1 MKTLI
6 VKIIPE
12 NVTSQE
18 IIKYFNSYDS
28 EIEEKFKKFDYFIL
42 GQVDY
47 SKLSHRSNNDIFQVT
62 TYFRIVKLIDEQAIE
77 VFKNLRNDGTI
88 ILDEN
93 AIENVKANI
102 GKLGFL
108 DYL

>member
-47 SKLSHRSNNDIFQVT
+47 SKLSHKSNNDIFQVT
-62 TYFRIVKLIDEQAIE
+62 TYFGIVKLIDEQTIE
-77 VFKNLRNDGTI
+77 VLKNLRNDGTI

-93 AIENVKANI
+93 VFENVKANF